1 MARYD
6 YESTQQY
13 AEQAFDKAKKYNEE
27 QVKKQ
32 EKFAKRL
39 LTFDT
44 AVKGA
49 NFLINQRA
57 DELESSFGPAKS
69 KYKSYVQ
76 NAEAT
81 TTYWNQVNQQGGVD
95 YLQKQIYDSYLNAA
109 KEVKPFEEVKN
120 ISGWIY
126 NEATTKANEL
136 YSALEK
142 TATQAKSVPT
152 LEDFIKDYE
161 KFEDIQAPRT
171 LFGAATKGIKRI
183 LGRENSETLE
193 YKKQIAKD
201 KLFNTD
207 VIKEIDEFAELAE
220 TYDKLGYDTPGLIR
234 KMEAQFKKNIGKKI
248 QSSELKEYKYP
259 IAGTNVEKHE
269 LIDVIRYEDGSVS
282 TNVILSND
290 SVNTDLVMTEAAEV
304 SLLMKV
310 KPEAQ
315 DEVIKILKKGGKGQ
329 ALKTNVSEA
338 VAWLNK
344 NNGLKVEI
352 TDLKGAIDVSNAL
365 YQAELQGKFDK
376 ETNMPMVKMNDE
388 TREYEVLPTFM
399 PQAIKEGWDK
409 KTYIQRQLDN
419 MQMNYEVNQYKK
431 GNINDELIN
440 TTSIES
446 QITDPTK
453 LKEFN
458 SVIENP
464 NSNVYKFTQ
473 FKIKNKTS
481 GTVDI
486 TDGNPVDLNMFFPNI
501 ISGQGIIKYD
511 IDNNK
516 YYVEGTDKTLKPKF
530 NVIDLNPK
538 NDRNKD
544 NNNIVFK
551 VPTQDEINELAD
563 MPKAM
568 VTSSLKQLEKVNIEL
583 ENTDNLTSKEL
594 NILTRKKLNLQNAIS
609 KNLGRTPVSLPSLR
623 NLNEKKLTDKLNGLK
638 TKQRFQLQNMTL
650 EEQKK
655 LNEEINDIEQQLQQ
669 L

>member
-193 YKKQIAKD
+193 YKKNIAKE

-446 QITDPTK
+446 QITDPSK

-486 TDGNPVDLNMFFPNI
+486 TDGNPVDLNMFFPDI

-551 VPTQDEINELAD
+551 VPTQDEINELAA

-609 KNLGRTPVSLPSLR
+609 KNLGRTPASLPSLR

>member
-81 TTYWNQVNQQGGVD
+81 TTYWNEVNQQGGVD

-109 KEVKPFEEVKN
+109 QEVKPFDEVKN

-142 TATQAKSVPT
+142 TATQAKYVPT

-220 TYDKLGYDTPGLIR
+220 TYDKLGYDTPGLIK
-234 KMEAQFKKNIGKKI
+234 KMESQFKKGIGKKI

-315 DEVIKILKKGGKGQ
+315 DEVIKILKKDGKGQ

-352 TDLKGAIDVSNAL
+352 TDLKGAIEVSNAL
-365 YQAELQGKFDK
+365 YQAELQGKFDN

-399 PQAIKEGWDK
+399 PQAIAEGWDK
-409 KTYIQRQLDN
+409 KTYIQKQLDN
-419 MQMNYEVNQYKK
+419 MQMNYEVNQSKK
-431 GNINDELIN
+431 GNINDDLIN

-446 QITDPTK
+446 QITDPSK

-458 SVIENP
+458 SLIENQ
-464 NSNVYKFTQ
+464 NSNLYQFTQ
-473 FKIKNKTS
+473 SQIKNKTS

-486 TDGNPVDLNMFFPNI
+486 TGGAPVDLNKFFPDI

-516 YYVEGTDKTLKPKF
+516 YYVEGTDQKLKPKF

-538 NDRNKD
+538 NDRNED

-568 VTSSLKQLEKVNIEL
+568 VTSSLKQLEKVNVEL

-609 KNLGRTPVSLPSLR
+609 KNLGRTPVSLR

>member
-446 QITDPTK
+446 QITDPSK

-609 KNLGRTPVSLPSLR
+609 KNLGRTPASLPSLR